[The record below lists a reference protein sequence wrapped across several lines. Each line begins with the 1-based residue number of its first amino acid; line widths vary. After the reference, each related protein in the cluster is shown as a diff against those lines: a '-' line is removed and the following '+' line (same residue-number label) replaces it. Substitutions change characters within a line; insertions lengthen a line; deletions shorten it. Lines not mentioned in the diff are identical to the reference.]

1 MEASEV
7 NKFKYVYASDLSIG
21 DLVYL
26 PLTQESAIITS
37 IDFFDYENPGNKYYF
52 DILRVLE
59 EKKNPHRRQQE
70 VQYRY
75 EYEYWTSTDSKTY
88 YGGTVAPRTVS
99 YYDSTYYDSK
109 YNEDRMYSNRELN
122 DFDYYEIQ
130 CITANN
136 AKKKVELTTHQ
147 VIQLIQKGI

>member
-1 MEASEV
+1 MEASEI
-7 NKFKYVYASDLSIG
+7 NKFKYVYASHLSIG

-37 IDFFDYENPGNKYYF
+37 IDFFDYENPGNRHYF

-59 EKKNPHRRQQE
+59 EKFLEEKRNQHRRQQE
-70 VQYRY
+70 VQYS
-75 EYEYWTSTDSKTY
+75 YEYWTSTNSKTY
-88 YGGTVAPRTVS
+88 PYVYGGTVAPITVP
-99 YYDSTYYDSK
+99 YNGPYDERRIYDDK
-109 YNEDRMYSNRELN
+109 DLN

-136 AKKKVELTTHQ
+136 TKKKVELMTHQ